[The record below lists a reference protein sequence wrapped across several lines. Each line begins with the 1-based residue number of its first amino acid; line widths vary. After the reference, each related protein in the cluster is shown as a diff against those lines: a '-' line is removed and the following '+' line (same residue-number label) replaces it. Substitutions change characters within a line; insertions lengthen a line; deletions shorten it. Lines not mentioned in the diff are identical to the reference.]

1 MRCTAI
7 TRGGDR
13 CKGIVT
19 DGTDYCYA
27 HSPARAQ
34 ERAHYAKKGGR
45 IGKRSRA
52 SLDLKRLQHRLEEL
66 AQKVLDGEVDR
77 ANAAIAGQLLG
88 AARACIR
95 DALAAREQEELIE
108 RLEAL
113 EAAEEARNAGTIWGA

>member
-1 MRCTAI
+1 VRCTAI

-19 DGTDYCYA
+19 EGTSYCYA
-27 HSPARAQ
+27 HSPARAK
-34 ERAHYAKKGGR
+34 ERAHYAAKGGR

-66 AQKVLDGEVDR
+66 AQQVLDGTVDR
-77 ANAAIAGQLLG
+77 ADASVVGQLLG
-88 AARACIR
+88 GARACLR
-95 DALAAREQEELIE
+95 DSLAAREQEELVE

-113 EAAEEARNAGTIWGA
+113 ENGDGAA